1 MTRRSQASGDD
12 GDSDDDP
19 AYDPADGPQQ
29 EESDEEN
36 NQDSRQR
43 QRSSTPAPRVS
54 QATGNAT
61 RPFARR
67 TSTGAV
73 PSYSGGGGASSSARA
88 GGASSSARVG
98 GASSSAR
105 VGGASSSARS
115 GGASSAGRIGGERF
129 ISIDQSG
136 REVKVGEI
144 NSTMMPKIVV
154 SMLRDTLDEDD
165 IAQVA
170 GLLLS
175 KVNSG
180 KLVSLMFISCDTL

>member
-19 AYDPADGPQQ
+19 AYNPADDPQQ

-88 GGASSSARVG
+88 GDV
-98 GASSSAR
+98 SSSAR